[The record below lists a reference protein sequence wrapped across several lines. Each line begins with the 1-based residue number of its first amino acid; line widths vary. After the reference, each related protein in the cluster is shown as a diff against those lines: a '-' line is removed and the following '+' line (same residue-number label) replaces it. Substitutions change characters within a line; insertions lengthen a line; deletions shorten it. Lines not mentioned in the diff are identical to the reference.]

1 LRAIGAKPPDKRE
14 PGSMNNLP
22 RKTAYSVMPGS
33 KEKMYCHARKSLTK
47 ISAGNQ
53 TGAFRLLK

>member
-1 LRAIGAKPPDKRE
+1 
-14 PGSMNNLP
+14 MNNLP
-22 RKTAYSVMPGS
+22 RKTASSVMPGS
-33 KEKMYCHARKSLTK
+33 KEKMHCHAMKSLTK